1 MKLEPVDISIHVGI
15 AVVATAFL
23 GWLTW
28 PFFVA
33 AAVSLVFFSRE
44 GIQQTKTNN
53 PPKAWEVWKWG
64 SRGLSEAIAP
74 AVAAFITAGVVQWV
88 F

>member
-15 AVVATAFL
+15 AVVATAL
-23 GWLTW
+23 IGWFTW
-28 PFFVA
+28 PFAVA
-33 AAVSLVFFSRE
+33 AVVSLVFFVRE

-64 SRGLSEAIAP
+64 PRGLSEAIAP
-74 AVAAFITAGVVQWV
+74 AVAAFITAGVVQWLS
-88 F
+88 